1 MSMNTNTIK
10 RCPFCGVSLKKIGNK
25 RRGSQFYIHDY
36 KGPDCILKEFSFK
49 ADDEEKIK
57 QWNTRKP
64 MQNIVERLEIKLS
77 DTVYEKATQESN
89 ESHLNGL
96 SMGYCEAIGIVKEE
110 GGIDER
116 N

>member
-1 MSMNTNTIK
+1 MSETLL
-10 RCPFCGVSLKKIGNK
+10 RCPFCGVSLKKIGRK
-25 RRGSQFYIHDY
+25 RRGNQFYVHDY
-36 KGPDCILKEFSFK
+36 RGPDCSLKEFSFK

-89 ESHLNGL
+89 ESYLDGL

-110 GGIDER
+110 ADLNE
-116 N
+116 